1 MEAGYNVYL
10 AVDFVSSR
18 SEEDKLWSITRMGEA
33 GAVITTY
40 ESILYEILRDSKAE
54 GFKAVSAIVK

>member
-1 MEAGYNVYL
+1 
-10 AVDFVSSR
+10 
-18 SEEDKLWSITRMGEA
+18 MGEA